1 MRSRRRI
8 TIQDITLREGQQA
21 ADVALALDEK
31 RELAERLVAAG
42 ITRIQAGDA
51 GSDDQTVRALKGI
64 PDLQASAL
72 LVAFRD
78 DWRTAAASVAA
89 AGVDVIMVLY
99 RIAPSQLA
107 AMGISQRDALARI
120 REAVALSKELVPTVS
135 FDPSFVTMAEPAFL
149 EAAYTTAA
157 EAGSDHFGIADS
169 TGVATPERIGELV
182 KLVRGVT
189 GGGSVGVHCHDD
201 FGLALAN
208 TLAGIAAGA
217 VLADA
222 SILGLGERAGNCC
235 IEELALTLEELYGID
250 TGVRLDQMTALAQYL
265 SRAARVPI
273 PPAKAVVGADV
284 FSQKLDMHV
293 ALTRSDPSLLEPY
306 SPALVGN
313 RRRLRLGIGTGPI
326 AAQAKLAELG
336 LPAVDDATAQRLA
349 TWVNAVALAEK
360 RAVSDDE
367 FAHHAKSP
375 DPGAGATTG

>member
-1 MRSRRRI
+1 VRSRRRI

-42 ITRIQAGDA
+42 ITRIQAGYA

-120 REAVALSKELVPTVS
+120 RESVALSKELVPTVS

-157 EAGSDHFGIADS
+157 EADSDHFGIADS

-182 KLVRGVT
+182 KLVRRVT
-189 GGGSVGVHCHDD
+189 GGGSVGVHCHTTTLGSPWPTHWRASPR
-201 FGLALAN
+201 GLSLPTLRFSALAN
-208 TLAGIAAGA
+208 GPGTAA
-217 VLADA
+217 
-222 SILGLGERAGNCC
+222 SKSWRSRWRSF
-235 IEELALTLEELYGID
+235 
-250 TGVRLDQMTALAQYL
+250 TGST
-265 SRAARVPI
+265 RVS
-273 PPAKAVVGADV
+273 AW
-284 FSQKLDMHV
+284 
-293 ALTRSDPSLLEPY
+293 TR
-306 SPALVGN
+306 
-313 RRRLRLGIGTGPI
+313 
-326 AAQAKLAELG
+326 
-336 LPAVDDATAQRLA
+336 
-349 TWVNAVALAEK
+349 
-360 RAVSDDE
+360 
-367 FAHHAKSP
+367 
-375 DPGAGATTG
+375 